1 MLMIQIKFSIKR
13 SDVKVENIKEE
24 ILKCIEEL
32 NLREEIEL
40 NDIPNLD
47 LYMDQVIT
55 LFENGLKSSKRGEDY
70 KLLTKTMINNYTKDK
85 ILMPTKNKKY
95 SRNHIIMMILLY
107 NLKQSLSIN
116 DIKIL
121 LSRMVKGFEGSKEK
135 SIELTK
141 LYEDFLHIKQ
151 LEVDDFKNE
160 VSRKLEL
167 ILLNTSDFSEDKVDH
182 IEYEKLF
189 LMVITLINGANIQRR
204 LAEKLIDEYFTK

>member
-1 MLMIQIKFSIKR
+1 
-13 SDVKVENIKEE
+13 
-24 ILKCIEEL
+24 
-32 NLREEIEL
+32 
-40 NDIPNLD
+40 
-47 LYMDQVIT
+47 
-55 LFENGLKSSKRGEDY
+55 
-70 KLLTKTMINNYTKDK
+70 
-85 ILMPTKNKKY
+85 
-95 SRNHIIMMILLY
+95 MMILLY

-121 LSRMVKGFEGSKEK
+121 LSRMVKSFEESNEK
-135 SIELTK
+135 STELAK

-160 VSRKLEL
+160 VSKKLEL

-189 LMVITLINGANIQRR
+189 LMVITLINGANIQRQ